1 MKAWKIILYTRA
13 QGLIWNLYIITYFAV
28 VLYSH
33 LETSL
38 GQFKL
43 VLSKGGGGG
52 GGGGGGIKGV
62 PVFFVSK
69 IDLLSGSS
77 FQTFNPIPY
86 IKDISVVEWNFI

>member
-1 MKAWKIILYTRA
+1 MDRWKLRKLFFIQELRA
-13 QGLIWNLYIITYFAV
+13 SFENLYIITYFAV

-33 LETSL
+33 LKTSL

-43 VLSKGGGGG
+43 VFSKGV

-86 IKDISVVEWNFI
+86 IKDISMVELNFI